1 MNWLGRVLFGPRDF
15 RDRQQAQL
23 RASESRFRA
32 LLESAPDAIVIV
44 DRLGH
49 VVLVNGQAETLFG
62 YRREELIG
70 ASVEML
76 LPEHLREVHRQHRAA
91 YSAEPRTRE
100 LGRGILL
107 SARRKDGTRFP
118 AEISLSPFETEEGL
132 LITAVVRD
140 ISERRRAEVERA
152 ALIREQTARAEAEAA
167 HRRMAFLAEAST
179 VLSASLDYPAT
190 LKSVA
195 RLVVPYLADWCAVDV
210 LRDDRTLQRLAIAHL
225 DPERER
231 FAQEW
236 FERHPISMSARYG
249 IPNVLRTGKPELWT
263 HVPDTVLERSAGSAE
278 ELAALRALG
287 LRSVMIVP
295 LATRDRLLGTITF
308 VTAESERT
316 YGEADQVLAED
327 LTQRAALAVDNAR
340 LYREAEWARTRAE
353 AAGQRLR
360 NLQAVTEAAL
370 AHLSLDELFA
380 ELLGRITRAVGV
392 DTAAILLLDDDR
404 ATLRLRAARG
414 LEDALGRGITIP
426 LGRGFAGRI
435 AAERRPIVIHDVA
448 SADVLNPVIHEQKV
462 RVLLGAPLM
471 IGDAVLGVLHVG
483 ALDDRRFTDDDV
495 QLLQLVADRVALAID
510 RATVYQA
517 ERRARRDAEA
527 ANRMKDEFVATV
539 SHELRTPLTAI
550 LGWARLLRSGRYA
563 LPPEAAAPLETI
575 ERNARAQARLV
586 DDLLDVSRIITGRLR
601 LDLRPTDLGGVI
613 EAALDA
619 VRPAAAAKAIA
630 LESSLDPSAT
640 AVLGDP
646 NRLQQIVWNLLTNA
660 VKFTPDG
667 GRVALEVRRHGSRA
681 LVVVRDTGKG
691 ISAEFLPYI
700 FERFR
705 QEDSTATRAH
715 GGLGLGLAI
724 VRHLAEMH
732 GGTVH
737 AASPGDGLGST
748 FTVALPLA
756 SRDVAAHDLDASTP
770 SSSTR
775 TSGGKALD
783 ARLDGLRVLVVDD
796 EVDSRETV
804 AAMLVAQGADVLT
817 AASAPAALE
826 TLHTSAVDV
835 LVADIGM
842 PGTDGYGLIR
852 QVRALPAPRGAV
864 AAVALTAYARA
875 EDRQRARTAGY
886 DAHIAKPV
894 EPAALAAVIAHVHA
908 R

>member
-1 MNWLGRVLFGPRDF
+1 MNWLGRVLFGIRDPSE
-15 RDRQQAQL
+15 RQQAQL

-44 DRLGH
+44 DRQGRI
-49 VVLVNGQAETLFG
+49 VLVNEQAETLFG
-62 YRREELIG
+62 YRRDELIG

-76 LPEHLREVHRQHRAA
+76 LPEHLREVHREHRAA
-91 YSAEPRTRE
+91 YGADPRTRP
-100 LGRGILL
+100 LGKGVMLA
-107 SARRKDGTRFP
+107 ARRKDGSRFP
-118 AEISLSPFETEEGL
+118 TEISLSPFETEGGL
-132 LITAVVRD
+132 LVTAVVRD
-140 ISERRRAEVERA
+140 ISDRRRAEVERA

-210 LRDDRTLQRLAIAHL
+210 LRDDGTLQRLAIAHL

-231 FAQEW
+231 FAREW
-236 FERHPISMSARYG
+236 FERHPISMGARYG

-263 HVPDTVLERSAGSAE
+263 EVPDAVLERAAGSAE

-308 VTAESERT
+308 ATAESERT

-353 AAGQRLR
+353 AASQRLR
-360 NLQAVTEAAL
+360 NLQSVTEAAL

-380 ELLGRITRAVGV
+380 ELLVRITRALAV

-414 LEDALGRGITIP
+414 LEEAVARGTTIAV
-426 LGRGFAGRI
+426 GTGFAGRI
-435 AAERRPIVIHDVA
+435 ASERRPMVVHDVA
-448 SADVLNPVIHEQKV
+448 SADVLDRVIHDTKV

-471 IGDAVLGVLHVG
+471 IADTVLGVLHVG
-483 ALDDRRFTDDDV
+483 ALDDRRFTDEDV

-550 LGWARLLRSGRYA
+550 LGWARLLRSGRYP
-563 LPPEAAAPLETI
+563 LPAEAATPLETI

-601 LDLRPTDLGGVI
+601 LDLRPTDLGSVVD
-613 EAALDA
+613 AALDA
-619 VRPAAAAKAIA
+619 VRPAAAAKDIA
-630 LESSLDPSAT
+630 LASSLDPSAT
-640 AVLGDP
+640 SVLGDP

-681 LVVVRDTGKG
+681 RVIVRDTGKG

-724 VRHLAEMH
+724 VRHLVEMH

-737 AASPGDGLGST
+737 AESPGDGLGST
-748 FTVALPLA
+748 FTVTLPLA
-756 SRDVAAHDLDASTP
+756 GRGVAGADVHATGASTG
-770 SSSTR
+770 TR
-775 TSGGKALD
+775 GGAAFD

-817 AASAPAALE
+817 AASAPGALQV
-826 TLHTSAVDV
+826 LDTSAVDV

-852 QVRALPAPRGAV
+852 QVRALPAPHAGIG
-864 AAVALTAYARA
+864 AVALTAYARA
-875 EDRQRARTAGY
+875 EDRERALAAGF

-894 EPAALAAVIAHVHA
+894 EPAALAALVARVHD